1 MDRKE
6 LAVMSNPIVI
16 NCRKQAGFTLV
27 ELLIALCLSSIV
39 ASMVIFVFLSQQESY
54 TAQIRVSALQQ
65 NLRTAMNILSRDI
78 RMAGYCT
85 SPDKETYKDYIDWDP
100 RKSGTDEFLPM
111 IHGINNITGV
121 QKYRKQTDVILL
133 VKASEDRGK
142 LSASEHASA
151 NGKTLFI
158 NDLDLDEDSNVDFA
172 MGGRQFGVIM
182 KSDFS
187 DSQLFKIMQKGPP
200 VRVANLFRTSYA
212 EGDIVARADIIIYRI
227 DDANTSFPQSVL
239 ERKNAGNGNQF
250 QVVAEGITDLQLRYI
265 LNDASIVDDPSE
277 GEKDIC
283 AVEVSLTG
291 EVEIGRGEK
300 RIRSLVTILKIRNT

>member
-1 MDRKE
+1 MERKG
-6 LAVMSNPIVI
+6 LAVMNNLIVI
-16 NCRKQAGFTLV
+16 IRRKQEGFTLI
-27 ELLIALCLSSIV
+27 ELLIALGLSGIA
-39 ASMVIFVFLSQQESY
+39 ASMVMFVFISQQESY
-54 TAQIRVSALQQ
+54 TAQIRVSSLQQ

-85 SPDKETYKDYIDWDP
+85 TPDKETYNNYIDWDP
-100 RKSGTDEFLPM
+100 RKGGMDDFPPM
-111 IHGINNITGV
+111 IHGINNIDGIR
-121 QKYRKQTDVILL
+121 KYRNQTDVLLL
-133 VKASEDRGK
+133 VKASEDIRK

-151 NGKTLFI
+151 NGKILFI
-158 NDLDLDEDSNVDFA
+158 NDLDLDEDGNEDFA
-172 MGGRQFGVIM
+172 MGGKQFGVIM

-187 DSQLFKIMQKGPP
+187 DAQLFKMIQKGTP
-200 VRVANLFRTSYA
+200 VTVANLFRTAYA
-212 EGDIVARADIIIYRI
+212 EGDIVARADIIVYRI

-277 GEKDIC
+277 GETDIC

-291 EVEIGRGEK
+291 EVEIGRGK
-300 RIRSLVTILKIRNT
+300 KQIRSLVTVLKIRNA